1 MSVFGLFK
9 PFIARFSAFSQIMD
23 IGQKS
28 VEFIQMCIETEY
40 ADLMELYAIDE
51 MEWIELSADEVRAFA
66 TLLHSNIIA
75 LFPPLD
81 ISEFK

>member
-1 MSVFGLFK
+1 
-9 PFIARFSAFSQIMD
+9 
-23 IGQKS
+23 
-28 VEFIQMCIETEY
+28 MCMETEY

>member
-1 MSVFGLFK
+1 
-9 PFIARFSAFSQIMD
+9 MD

-28 VEFIQMCIETEY
+28 VEFIQMCMETEY
-40 ADLMELYAIDE
+40 SDLMELYAIDE

-66 TLLHSNIIA
+66 TLFHTNIIV

-81 ISEFK
+81 ISEFNK